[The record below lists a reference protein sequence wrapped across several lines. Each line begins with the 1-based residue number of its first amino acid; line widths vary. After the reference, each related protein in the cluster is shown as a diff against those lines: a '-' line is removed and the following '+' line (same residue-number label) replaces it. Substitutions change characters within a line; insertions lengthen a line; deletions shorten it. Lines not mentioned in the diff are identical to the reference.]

1 MTEHQHPKGDL
12 PASTAIRQEQ
22 LPASPRLTMP
32 AILQRARARHS
43 YEEFFEARI
52 SNPHTRRAYKLTVD
66 RFLDWCDRQGA
77 ELATITPAMCG
88 RFRDQIQGSAAT
100 KKRALAALRRFFD
113 LLTERHF
120 CLVNPARSTTNVQ
133 ERVEEGKTPE
143 LPPKDVRQLFASI
156 DETTVVGLR
165 DRAILAVMAATGC
178 RVGAVAKL
186 RIGSFSY
193 QGGQWHLRLSEK
205 NAKTRTVPVRHDLQQ
220 LVLAYLHAAGIAD
233 HPHDH
238 AMFRTAQGRTG
249 HLTPYCPEEHNDVGE
264 RVAPERGAL
273 GPDEMRQM
281 LKRRLVDAGL
291 GRRVVTHS
299 APDARGRS
307 RTRVRYESDY
317 SPHSFRVMVAT
328 DLLAQGKDIHDVA
341 YVLGHSSTRTTQV
354 YDRNKRKVSRN
365 LVESIRV
372 HLGTEVLPPDEE

>member
-1 MTEHQHPKGDL
+1 MPFYDGPRSNL
-12 PASTAIRQEQ
+12 PAEVETVHPTIPGAPQ
-22 LPASPRLTMP
+22 LPMP
-32 AILQRARARHS
+32 AILERARARTP

-66 RFLDWCDRQGA
+66 RFLDWCDRQGV

-88 RFRDQIQGSAAT
+88 RFRDQIKGSPAT

-143 LPPKDVRQLFASI
+143 LPPRDVRQLFASI
-156 DETTVVGLR
+156 DEATVVGLR

-193 QGGQWHLRLSEK
+193 QGGQWHLRLNEK
-205 NAKTRTVPVRHDLQQ
+205 NAKTRSVPVRHDLQQ

-233 HPHDH
+233 SPHDH
-238 AMFRTAQGRTG
+238 AMFRTAKGRTG
-249 HLTPYCPEEHNDVGE
+249 KLTCYSPEQRSNTGE
-264 RVAPERGAL
+264 LVAPEAGAM

-291 GRRVVTHS
+291 GRRVVTRSTPGTHE
-299 APDARGRS
+299 RS

-341 YVLGHSSTRTTQV
+341 YLLGHSSTRTTQV

-372 HLGTEVLPPDEE
+372 TLCNEP